1 MSIGC
6 GLMEV
11 SVQMTSA
18 ETSMTAT
25 LDPVEQMRVML
36 GGHIVSQCLH
46 ATASLGIADLIEKGH
61 RAIGDLAAKTGTHA
75 PSLHRMLRTKTPS
88 ASPAFRQIRSFATI
102 LSGQIGLRH
111 KASTTVFR
119 PAPL

>member
-1 MSIGC
+1 MSIGW

-36 GGHIVSQCLH
+36 AGHIVAQCLH
-46 ATASLGIADLIEKGH
+46 ATALLGIADLIEKGH
-61 RAIGDLAAKTGTHA
+61 RTIGDLAAETGTHA
-75 PSLHRMLRTKTPS
+75 PSLHRMLRTL
-88 ASPAFRQIRSFATI
+88 ASLA
-102 LSGQIGLRH
+102 GC
-111 KASTTVFR
+111 
-119 PAPL
+119 